1 MATSWVEICNL
12 ALISLGAKT
21 ITQLEP
27 PEDTNNAQ
35 LCKAIY
41 RGAVD
46 EVLGEHEFACAEAR
60 QDLNKLTAEPEGV
73 LWHFQYRLPVN
84 FLKIRSVDP
93 DSPYERSG
101 SVILSNEEAL
111 TLVYT
116 YRVTNPQSLDAHV
129 GRAISAKI
137 AFILAPKIVQRDKFT
152 VYMEGQYE
160 RALMKARWA
169 EIKKKKKQDADLLSD
184 QSLPD
189 NWEEVH

>member
-12 ALISLGAKT
+12 ALISLGAET
-21 ITQLEP
+21 ITQLE
-27 PEDTNNAQ
+27 EDTNNAQ
-35 LCKAIY
+35 LCRAIY
-41 RGAVD
+41 RGAAD
-46 EVLGEHEFACAEAR
+46 EVLSEHEFACAEAR
-60 QDLNKLTAEPEGV
+60 QDLNKLAAEPVGV
-73 LWHFQYRLPVN
+73 LWHFQYQLPVN

-101 SVILSNEEAL
+101 PVIFSNQESL

-116 YRVTNPQSLDAHV
+116 YQVTNPQALDAHV

-137 AFILAPKIVQRDKFT
+137 AFILAPKIVHKDKFT
-152 VYMEGQYE
+152 AYSEGQYE

-169 EIKKKKKQDADLLSD
+169 EIKKKKDQDVDLLSD